1 MSLTPSDTDVLPGQM
16 RYIISPL
23 SSGSTPR
30 SPPSWTC
37 LENLQREASGPHPN
51 QIPEPLPVASF
62 NAKKQWLYSE
72 FSLDNWA
79 AIYPISEETHFSHL
93 LVLSRSFLSLPRAQ
107 VRVGNVDLSVNWE
120 LWLQAYLPTHHSSLA
135 WRLSGYRRGSD
146 LSIHLM
152 RPFSI
157 TKTRPRDTQTVLLGA
172 ATLPQP
178 WKSIPPFSGQSP
190 GEFIYI
196 YDYRKWVFPLFTCKE
211 INTFLCSFWSFEQIP
226 CSVCALNSGH

>member
-1 MSLTPSDTDVLPGQM
+1 MCLFIHPSIHLLFPSCSGDSRLSNVFHMSLTPSNTDVLPGQM
-16 RYIISPL
+16 RCIISPL

-51 QIPEPLPVASF
+51 QIPEPLQVASF

-72 FSLDNWA
+72 LSLDIWA

-93 LVLSRSFLSLPRAQ
+93 FALSRSFLSLPRAQ

-120 LWLQAYLPTHHSSLA
+120 LWLQAYLPPHHNSLA
-135 WRLSGYRRGSD
+135 RRLPCYRRGSD

-152 RPFSI
+152 LPFSI
-157 TKTRPRDTQTVLLGA
+157 TKTRPWDT
-172 ATLPQP
+172 
-178 WKSIPPFSGQSP
+178 
-190 GEFIYI
+190 
-196 YDYRKWVFPLFTCKE
+196 
-211 INTFLCSFWSFEQIP
+211 
-226 CSVCALNSGH
+226 